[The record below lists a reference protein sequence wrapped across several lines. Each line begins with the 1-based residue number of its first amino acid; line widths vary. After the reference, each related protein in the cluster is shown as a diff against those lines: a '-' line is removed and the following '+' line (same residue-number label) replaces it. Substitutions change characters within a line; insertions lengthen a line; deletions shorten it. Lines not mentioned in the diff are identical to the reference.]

1 MLRFGSIVSSSVR
14 RVSQGNGAR
23 NSNIIVRNVTSN
35 SSGGGSR
42 CHQLVKRNEK
52 TFANVSSALMVAP
65 KRTFTSPA
73 VTGGPIP
80 GPPGSSA
87 AAINT
92 LGVNTLLVQIQIVA
106 RTNPDKAITM
116 IENAWKNKELPINDL
131 VAGVYINAATSA
143 GKIKNLDMNKL
154 RAAIVAEA
162 GSNGTINGFGSSAIY
177 GSSML
182 TPGSSPA
189 NPIYTNIT
197 EGPFSFGHAAKKGF
211 AKFVHYGAIAC
222 AAYLI
227 LEWMGVIQSGNN
239 KSGASGGGGG
249 NIFGGK
255 LGLGKAPVRQAE
267 NSNKRFTDV
276 VGCDEAKAEL
286 QEIVQYLK
294 DPARFTRLG
303 ATLPRGVLLL
313 GPPGTGKTLLAK
325 AIAGEAG
332 VPFFYASG
340 SEFEEMFVGVGA
352 SRVREL
358 FQAAKARTPCIV
370 FLDEIDAMGG
380 SRNLKD
386 QSAMKMTVNQL
397 LTEMDGFES
406 NPGVIVIGA
415 TNFADSLDKA
425 LLRPGRFDKHV
436 EVPAPDIG
444 GRLQILEL
452 YGSKVPCDDD
462 VDFDQLARGTPG
474 FTGADLYNLVNHAAL
489 KAAADNLAAISMSC
503 FEYAKDKIMMGA
515 ERRTA
520 VISPE
525 SMKCTAFHEAG
536 HALVAL
542 KTDGAD
548 PIHKATIMPRG
559 RSLGMVMQLPD
570 GDQVS
575 MSRKQMLARMDV
587 CMGGRVAEELVFGVD
602 NVTSGASSDIQQAT
616 RLARAMVMKFGLSD
630 KVGCMYIDEKESP
643 VADRTTVAVD
653 SEVRQMLEE
662 SYARAKKVIMT
673 NRSELDNIA
682 NGLLSY
688 ESLSGKEIADLAK
701 GIQPATAK
709 RSMKPSRELKHVPM
723 PSGPKITTVV
733 NTPHDSSHS
742 NNNSA
747 NTNNQNSNRASSS
760 SNNNMPATIPK
771 TDTLAPPPAVQPVN
785 QAQLQKQA
793 QAQQQQQQQ
802 QQQLQPPAGQQTPAA
817 NTRGPPKA

>member
-1 MLRFGSIVSSSVR
+1 
-14 RVSQGNGAR
+14 
-23 NSNIIVRNVTSN
+23 
-35 SSGGGSR
+35 
-42 CHQLVKRNEK
+42 
-52 TFANVSSALMVAP
+52 
-65 KRTFTSPA
+65 
-73 VTGGPIP
+73 
-80 GPPGSSA
+80 
-87 AAINT
+87 
-92 LGVNTLLVQIQIVA
+92 
-106 RTNPDKAITM
+106 
-116 IENAWKNKELPINDL
+116 
-131 VAGVYINAATSA
+131 
-143 GKIKNLDMNKL
+143 
-154 RAAIVAEA
+154 
-162 GSNGTINGFGSSAIY
+162 
-177 GSSML
+177 
-182 TPGSSPA
+182 
-189 NPIYTNIT
+189 
-197 EGPFSFGHAAKKGF
+197 
-211 AKFVHYGAIAC
+211 
-222 AAYLI
+222 
-227 LEWMGVIQSGNN
+227 
-239 KSGASGGGGG
+239 
-249 NIFGGK
+249 
-255 LGLGKAPVRQAE
+255 
-267 NSNKRFTDV
+267 
-276 VGCDEAKAEL
+276 
-286 QEIVQYLK
+286 
-294 DPARFTRLG
+294 
-303 ATLPRGVLLL
+303 
-313 GPPGTGKTLLAK
+313 
-325 AIAGEAG
+325 
-332 VPFFYASG
+332 
-340 SEFEEMFVGVGA
+340 
-352 SRVREL
+352 
-358 FQAAKARTPCIV
+358 
-370 FLDEIDAMGG
+370 
-380 SRNLKD
+380 
-386 QSAMKMTVNQL
+386 
-397 LTEMDGFES
+397 
-406 NPGVIVIGA
+406 
-415 TNFADSLDKA
+415 
-425 LLRPGRFDKHV
+425 
-436 EVPAPDIG
+436 
-444 GRLQILEL
+444 
-452 YGSKVPCDDD
+452 
-462 VDFDQLARGTPG
+462 
-474 FTGADLYNLVNHAAL
+474 
-489 KAAADNLAAISMSC
+489 
-503 FEYAKDKIMMGA
+503 
-515 ERRTA
+515 
-520 VISPE
+520 
-525 SMKCTAFHEAG
+525 
-536 HALVAL
+536 
-542 KTDGAD
+542 
-548 PIHKATIMPRG
+548 MPRG